1 MLRDTAPTQRPFWE
15 LRRVMNI
22 RKDDEA
28 IVVKEQV
35 KSSRQFSNWR
45 KMHRVLVSRVSRWV
59 FLGSSRLQH
68 GLLGVFHKRLVQSH
82 AVTSPSPPS
91 SRLPHSCYVMARH
104 LRLLQRSTRHSANTF
119 ILCRTHPR
127 TLTIFTR
134 RTVYDDHHVH
144 APRRIRNN
152 LPCRPRRRR
161 ACIAY
166 HAHREQVGDREGE
179 RGCVRRMC

>member
-35 KSSRQFSNWR
+35 KSSRQLATGGKCIESW
-45 KMHRVLVSRVSRWV
+45 SRESPG
-59 FLGSSRLQH
+59 GSSRLQQ
-68 GLLGVFHKRLVQSH
+68 GLLGLFHKRLVQSH

-91 SRLPHSCYVMARH
+91 SRLPHSCYVMARY